1 MRRVE
6 KEIII
11 YFLKHSELETELWNQ
26 ARDIRKQMIELQE
39 EQDKLRN
46 DIIYANQVG
55 ISISSEPTAR
65 TNNTTDIS
73 DVINRTEKE
82 LAGYRRELISAYTA
96 ILNKIETIK
105 RVNLV
110 YGTLLPLDRELIKR
124 LYIDDQT
131 WEAVEIDTQINH
143 SILVRKVSRIFGIMS
158 EKIDG
163 SESNEEIALQQNN
176 FQLIKPFKKKNGT
189 SKIKGQKD
197 IFDLFNNME
206 EIK

>member
-11 YFLKHSELETELWNQ
+11 YFLQHSELETELWNQ

-73 DVINRTEKE
+73 DVINRTERE
-82 LAGYRRELISAYTA
+82 LAGYRRDLISAYTE
-96 ILNKIETIK
+96 ILKKIETIK

-189 SKIKGQKD
+189 NKIKGQKD

-206 EIK
+206 GAK

>member
-1 MRRVE
+1 ME

-11 YFLKHSELETELWNQ
+11 YFLKHKELESELWSQ
-26 ARDIRKQMIELQE
+26 ARNIRKQMIGLQE

-46 DIIYANQVG
+46 DILYANQVG
-55 ISISSEPTAR
+55 ISISSEPTSK

-82 LAGYRRELISAYTA
+82 LAGYRRELILAYTE
-96 ILNKIETIK
+96 ILKKIETIK

-131 WEAVEIDTQINH
+131 WEAVEIDTKINH

-158 EKIDG
+158 DKIDS
-163 SESNEEIALQQNN
+163 SESNEKIALQQNN
-176 FQLIKPFKKKNGT
+176 FHLIKPFKKKNGT
-189 SKIKGQKD
+189 GKIKGQKD
-197 IFDLFNNME
+197 IFEFINNME
-206 EIK
+206 EAK

>member
-1 MRRVE
+1 ME

-73 DVINRTEKE
+73 DVINRTERE
-82 LAGYRRELISAYTA
+82 LAGYRRDLISAYTE
-96 ILNKIETIK
+96 ILKKIETIK

-131 WEAVEIDTQINH
+131 WEAVEIDTKINH
-143 SILVRKVSRIFGIMS
+143 SILVRKVSRILGIMS

-189 SKIKGQKD
+189 NKIKGQKD

-206 EIK
+206 EAK

>member
-1 MRRVE
+1 
-6 KEIII
+6 
-11 YFLKHSELETELWNQ
+11 
-26 ARDIRKQMIELQE
+26 MIELQE

-73 DVINRTEKE
+73 DVINRTERE
-82 LAGYRRELISAYTA
+82 LAGYRRDLISAYTE
-96 ILNKIETIK
+96 ILKKIETIK

-158 EKIDG
+158 EK
-163 SESNEEIALQQNN
+163 LTVQNLTRKSRYN
-176 FQLIKPFKKKNGT
+176 
-189 SKIKGQKD
+189 KI
-197 IFDLFNNME
+197 IFS
-206 EIK
+206 

>member
-1 MRRVE
+1 ME

-11 YFLKHSELETELWNQ
+11 YFLKHSELESELWNQ

-65 TNNTTDIS
+65 TNDTTDIS
-73 DVINRTEKE
+73 DVINRTEKK

-143 SILVRKVSRIFGIMS
+143 SILVRKVSRIFTIMS

-206 EIK
+206 EAK

>member
-1 MRRVE
+1 ME

-11 YFLKHSELETELWNQ
+11 YFLQHSELETELWNQ

-73 DVINRTEKE
+73 DVINRTERE
-82 LAGYRRELISAYTA
+82 LAGYRRDLISAYTE
-96 ILNKIETIK
+96 ILKKIETIK

-189 SKIKGQKD
+189 NKIKGQKD

-206 EIK
+206 EAK

>member
-1 MRRVE
+1 ME

-73 DVINRTEKE
+73 DVINRTERE
-82 LAGYRRELISAYTA
+82 LAGYRRDLISAYTE
-96 ILNKIETIK
+96 ILKKIETIK

-124 LYIDDQT
+124 LYIDDHT
-131 WEAVEIDTQINH
+131 WEAVEIDTKINH

-189 SKIKGQKD
+189 NKIKGQKD

-206 EIK
+206 EAK

>member
-73 DVINRTEKE
+73 DVINRTERE
-82 LAGYRRELISAYTA
+82 LAGYRRDLISAYTE
-96 ILNKIETIK
+96 ILKKIETIK

-131 WEAVEIDTQINH
+131 WEAVEIDTKINH

-189 SKIKGQKD
+189 NKIKGQKD

-206 EIK
+206 EAK

>member
-11 YFLKHSELETELWNQ
+11 YFLKHSELESELWNQ

-65 TNNTTDIS
+65 TNDTTDIS

-143 SILVRKVSRIFGIMS
+143 SILVRKVSRIFTIMS

-206 EIK
+206 EAK

>member
-1 MRRVE
+1 ME

-73 DVINRTEKE
+73 DVINRTERE
-82 LAGYRRELISAYTA
+82 LAGYRRDLISAYTE
-96 ILNKIETIK
+96 ILKKIETIK

-131 WEAVEIDTQINH
+131 WEAVEIDTKINH

-189 SKIKGQKD
+189 NKIKGQKD

-206 EIK
+206 EAKW

>member
-1 MRRVE
+1 
-6 KEIII
+6 
-11 YFLKHSELETELWNQ
+11 
-26 ARDIRKQMIELQE
+26 MIELQE

-73 DVINRTEKE
+73 DVINRTERE
-82 LAGYRRELISAYTA
+82 LAGYRRDLISAYTE
-96 ILNKIETIK
+96 ILKKIETIK

-189 SKIKGQKD
+189 NKIKGQKD

-206 EIK
+206 EAK

>member
-1 MRRVE
+1 ME

-11 YFLKHSELETELWNQ
+11 YFLQHSELETELWNQ

-73 DVINRTEKE
+73 DVINRTERE
-82 LAGYRRELISAYTA
+82 LAGYRRDLISAYTET
-96 ILNKIETIK
+96 LKKIETIK

-189 SKIKGQKD
+189 NKIKGQKD

-206 EIK
+206 GAK

>member
-1 MRRVE
+1 ME

-11 YFLKHSELETELWNQ
+11 YFLQHSELETELWNQ
-26 ARDIRKQMIELQE
+26 AGDIRKQMIELQE

-73 DVINRTEKE
+73 DVINRTERE
-82 LAGYRRELISAYTA
+82 LAGYRRDLISAYTE
-96 ILNKIETIK
+96 ILEKIETIK

-189 SKIKGQKD
+189 NKIKGQKD

-206 EIK
+206 GSK

>member
-1 MRRVE
+1 ME

-11 YFLKHSELETELWNQ
+11 YFLKHSELESELWNQ

-65 TNNTTDIS
+65 TNDTTDIS

-143 SILVRKVSRIFGIMS
+143 SILVRKVSRIFTIMS

-206 EIK
+206 EAK

>member
-1 MRRVE
+1 ME

-65 TNNTTDIS
+65 TNSTTDIS

-143 SILVRKVSRIFGIMS
+143 SILVRKVSRIFTIMS

-206 EIK
+206 EAKW

>member
-1 MRRVE
+1 ME

-73 DVINRTEKE
+73 DVINRTERE
-82 LAGYRRELISAYTA
+82 LAGYRRDLISAYTE
-96 ILNKIETIK
+96 ILKKIETIK

-131 WEAVEIDTQINH
+131 WEAVEIDTKINH

-189 SKIKGQKD
+189 NKIKGQKD

-206 EIK
+206 EAK

>member
-1 MRRVE
+1 ME

-11 YFLKHSELETELWNQ
+11 YFLQHSELETELWNQ
-26 ARDIRKQMIELQE
+26 AGDIRKQMIELQE

-73 DVINRTEKE
+73 DVINRTERE
-82 LAGYRRELISAYTA
+82 LAGYRRDLISAYTE
-96 ILNKIETIK
+96 ILKKIETIK

-189 SKIKGQKD
+189 NKIKGQKD

-206 EIK
+206 GAK

>member
-1 MRRVE
+1 ME

>member
-11 YFLKHSELETELWNQ
+11 YFLQHSELETELWNQ

-73 DVINRTEKE
+73 DVINRTERE
-82 LAGYRRELISAYTA
+82 LAGYRRDLISAYTE
-96 ILNKIETIK
+96 ILKKIETIK

-176 FQLIKPFKKKNGT
+176 FQLIKPFKKKNST
-189 SKIKGQKD
+189 NKIKGQKD

-206 EIK
+206 EAR

>member
-1 MRRVE
+1 M
-6 KEIII
+6 
-11 YFLKHSELETELWNQ
+11 
-26 ARDIRKQMIELQE
+26 
-39 EQDKLRN
+39 
-46 DIIYANQVG
+46 
-55 ISISSEPTAR
+55 
-65 TNNTTDIS
+65 
-73 DVINRTEKE
+73 
-82 LAGYRRELISAYTA
+82 
-96 ILNKIETIK
+96 
-105 RVNLV
+105 

-189 SKIKGQKD
+189 NKIKGQKD

-206 EIK
+206 GAK

>member
-1 MRRVE
+1 ME

-11 YFLKHSELETELWNQ
+11 YFLQHSELETELWNQ

-73 DVINRTEKE
+73 DVINRTERE
-82 LAGYRRELISAYTA
+82 LAGYRRDLISAYTE
-96 ILNKIETIK
+96 ILKKIETIK

-176 FQLIKPFKKKNGT
+176 FQLIKPFKKKNST
-189 SKIKGQKD
+189 NKIKGQKD

-206 EIK
+206 EAR

>member
-1 MRRVE
+1 ME

-11 YFLKHSELETELWNQ
+11 YFLQHSELETELWNQ

-73 DVINRTEKE
+73 DVINRTERE
-82 LAGYRRELISAYTA
+82 LAGYRRDLISAYTE
-96 ILNKIETIK
+96 ILKKIETIK

-189 SKIKGQKD
+189 NKIKGQKD

-206 EIK
+206 GAKW

>member
-1 MRRVE
+1 ME

-65 TNNTTDIS
+65 TNSTTDIS

-143 SILVRKVSRIFGIMS
+143 SILVRKVSRIFTIMS

-206 EIK
+206 EAK

>member
-1 MRRVE
+1 ME

-46 DIIYANQVG
+46 DIIYVNQVG
-55 ISISSEPTAR
+55 ISISPEPTAR

-73 DVINRTEKE
+73 DVINRTERE
-82 LAGYRRELISAYTA
+82 LAGYRRDLISAYTA

-197 IFDLFNNME
+197 IFDLFKNME
-206 EIK
+206 EAK

>member
-11 YFLKHSELETELWNQ
+11 YFLQHSELETELWNQ

-73 DVINRTEKE
+73 DVINRTERE
-82 LAGYRRELISAYTA
+82 LAGYRRDLISAYTE
-96 ILNKIETIK
+96 ILKKIETIK

-189 SKIKGQKD
+189 NKIKGQKD

-206 EIK
+206 EAK

>member
-1 MRRVE
+1 ME

-11 YFLKHSELETELWNQ
+11 YFLQHSELETELWNQ

-73 DVINRTEKE
+73 DVINRTERE
-82 LAGYRRELISAYTA
+82 LAGYRRDLISAYTE
-96 ILNKIETIK
+96 ILKKIETIK

-189 SKIKGQKD
+189 NKIKGQKD

-206 EIK
+206 EAKW

>member
-1 MRRVE
+1 ME

-11 YFLKHSELETELWNQ
+11 YFLQHSELETELWNQ

-73 DVINRTEKE
+73 DVINRTERE
-82 LAGYRRELISAYTA
+82 LAGYRRDLISAYTE
-96 ILNKIETIK
+96 ILKKIETIK

-189 SKIKGQKD
+189 NKIKGQKD

-206 EIK
+206 GAK

>member
-1 MRRVE
+1 ME

-11 YFLKHSELETELWNQ
+11 YFLKHKELESELWSQ
-26 ARDIRKQMIELQE
+26 ARDIRKQMIGLQE

-46 DIIYANQVG
+46 DMLYANQVG
-55 ISISSEPTAR
+55 ISISPEPTSK

-82 LAGYRRELISAYTA
+82 LAGYRRELTLAYTE
-96 ILNKIETIK
+96 ILKKIETVK

-189 SKIKGQKD
+189 NKIKGQKD

-206 EIK
+206 GAK

>member
-1 MRRVE
+1 ME

-73 DVINRTEKE
+73 DVINRTERE
-82 LAGYRRELISAYTA
+82 LAGYRRDLISAYTE
-96 ILNKIETIK
+96 ILKKIETIK

-206 EIK
+206 EAK